1 MRRFFLRSLGVMIL
15 AAALCASGQAHAEKR
30 VALVIGNSAYRNVP
44 SLPNPAND
52 ADQVA
57 ALLKSAGFSAV
68 ELRHDLGIAELR
80 RAISDFA
87 EAASDVDVA
96 VIYFAGHGIEIDGAN
111 YIIPV
116 DARLLRD
123 FDIED
128 ETVSVD
134 RILKSIEPAKKLR
147 LVILDACR
155 DNPFLKTMKRSIA
168 SRSVGR
174 GARQGRAGGV
184 RYADRLCGQGRIGGA
199 GRRCQEQPLH
209 PGVAA

>member
-134 RILKSIEPAKKLR
+134 RILKSIEPEK
-147 LVILDACR
+147 
-155 DNPFLKTMKRSIA
+155 A
-168 SRSVGR
+168 SAGDSRCLPRQSVPEDDE
-174 GARQGRAGGV
+174 AI
-184 RYADRLCGQGRIGGA
+184 DRLAIGRPGGSPRSS
-199 GRRCQEQPLH
+199 RRCPIR
-209 PGVAA
+209 